1 MWKGSS
7 SLSCWPASRSAL
19 QRSTLTRQT
28 RCWKTEKNEN
38 AEWCITLPALL
49 EAEARC
55 DCSSLE
61 WIHSPS
67 LGLCFHP
74 VWKRRETSNLFFFLW
89 LEGVFWMVTDPT
101 SVALHQRKADNWAQD
116 KSSVCYYNKLRFK
129 SVSPHNSKLFIFF
142 SLKSF
147 LNLYICAKTPLFGTK
162 YFS

>member
-19 QRSTLTRQT
+19 QRSTLTRQK
-28 RCWKTEKNEN
+28 RCWKTEKTEN

-67 LGLCFHP
+67 LGLCFRP
-74 VWKRRETSNLFFFLW
+74 VWKRRETSNLFFFSCGWKVFFGWWSIQRPW
-89 LEGVFWMVTDPT
+89 LCIKERLITGPKINPQ
-101 SVALHQRKADNWAQD
+101 SVIIINWDLKVYLPITARARY
-116 KSSVCYYNKLRFK
+116 SS
-129 SVSPHNSKLFIFF
+129 FF
-142 SLKSF
+142 L
-147 LNLYICAKTPLFGTK
+147 
-162 YFS
+162 